1 LAGQLNCK
9 AIKTTTII
17 LGGNRMKQGII
28 VGASS
33 GIGWELALQLAAQGY
48 QLGLMARRDG
58 CLNKLADS
66 LPGEHFVQK
75 TDVANA
81 EQAVTEL
88 TSLIEKMG
96 EVELIVVNSG
106 VGSSE
111 RLLDWEVQ
119 RQMIDVN
126 VRGFAAMSLT
136 AMNYFV
142 ERGAGHLVGVS
153 SAAAHFSGG
162 LTPTYNATKAFASNY
177 LNGLRSRAARS
188 KKPIVVT
195 TVEPGYV
202 DTPMV
207 EGRPMWLAPLEKSVA
222 QLVKAINNRADHV
235 FITKRWRYVALL
247 LDIMP
252 NALIRKFM

>member
-1 LAGQLNCK
+1 
-9 AIKTTTII
+9 
-17 LGGNRMKQGII
+17 MKQGII

-188 KKPIVVT
+188 RKPIVVT

>member
-1 LAGQLNCK
+1 MAGQLNCK

-33 GIGWELALQLAAQGY
+33 GIGWELAVQLAAQGY

>member
-1 LAGQLNCK
+1 MAGQLNCK

-188 KKPIVVT
+188 RKPIVVT

>member
-1 LAGQLNCK
+1 
-9 AIKTTTII
+9 
-17 LGGNRMKQGII
+17 MKQGII
-28 VGASS
+28 IGASS
-33 GIGWELALQLAAQGY
+33 GIGWELAVQLAAQGY

-75 TDVANA
+75 TDLTNA

-96 EVELIVVNSG
+96 DVELIIVNSG
-106 VGSSE
+106 VGNKE

-136 AMNYFV
+136 AMNHFV
-142 ERGAGHLVGVS
+142 QRGAGHLVGIS
-153 SAAAHFSGG
+153 SAASHFSGG

-177 LNGLRSRAARS
+177 LNGLRSRAAHS
-188 KKPIVVT
+188 KLPIAVT
-195 TVEPGYV
+195 TVEPGFV

-207 EGRPMWLAPLEKSVA
+207 EGRPLWLAPLEKSVT
-222 QLVKAINNRADHV
+222 QMVRAINNRVNHV

-247 LDIMP
+247 LDLMP
-252 NALIRKFM
+252 NALIRKFV

>member
-1 LAGQLNCK
+1 MV
-9 AIKTTTII
+9 
-17 LGGNRMKQGII
+17 LGENMKQGII

-33 GIGWELALQLAAQGY
+33 GIGWELAVQLAAQGY

-81 EQAVTEL
+81 EQAVKEL
-88 TSLIEKMG
+88 TSLLDKMG
-96 EVELIVVNSG
+96 DVDLIIVNSG
-106 VGSSE
+106 VGSKE

-142 ERGAGHLVGVS
+142 QRGGGHLVGIS

-188 KKPIVVT
+188 KMPISVT

-202 DTPMV
+202 ETAMV
-207 EGRPMWLAPLEKSVA
+207 EGRPMWLAPLEKSVT
-222 QLVKAINNRADHV
+222 QMVRAINKRKNHV

>member
-33 GIGWELALQLAAQGY
+33 GIGWELAVQLAAQGY

-188 KKPIVVT
+188 RKPIVVT

>member
-1 LAGQLNCK
+1 
-9 AIKTTTII
+9 
-17 LGGNRMKQGII
+17 
-28 VGASS
+28 
-33 GIGWELALQLAAQGY
+33 
-48 QLGLMARRDG
+48 MARRDG

>member
-1 LAGQLNCK
+1 
-9 AIKTTTII
+9 
-17 LGGNRMKQGII
+17 MKQGII

-33 GIGWELALQLAAQGY
+33 GIGWELAVQLAAQGY

-88 TSLIEKMG
+88 ASLIEKMG

>member
-1 LAGQLNCK
+1 
-9 AIKTTTII
+9 
-17 LGGNRMKQGII
+17 MKQGII
-28 VGASS
+28 IGASS
-33 GIGWELALQLAAQGY
+33 GIGWELAVQLAAQGY

-75 TDVANA
+75 TDLTNA
-81 EQAVTEL
+81 EKAVTEL

-96 EVELIVVNSG
+96 DVELIVVNSG
-106 VGSSE
+106 VGNKE

-136 AMNYFV
+136 AMNHFV
-142 ERGAGHLVGVS
+142 QRGAGHLVGIS
-153 SAAAHFSGG
+153 SAASHFSGG
-162 LTPTYNATKAFASNY
+162 LSPTYNATKAFASNY
-177 LNGLRSRAARS
+177 LNGLRSRAAHS
-188 KKPIVVT
+188 KLPIAVT
-195 TVEPGYV
+195 TVEPGFV

-207 EGRPMWLAPLEKSVA
+207 EGRPLWLAPLEKSVT
-222 QLVKAINNRADHV
+222 QMVRAINNRVNHV

-247 LDIMP
+247 LDLMP
-252 NALIRKFM
+252 NALIRKFV

>member
-33 GIGWELALQLAAQGY
+33 GIGWELAVQLAAQGY

-126 VRGFAAMSLT
+126 VRGFACYVADGNELFCRARRWS
-136 AMNYFV
+136 
-142 ERGAGHLVGVS
+142 
-153 SAAAHFSGG
+153 SGG
-162 LTPTYNATKAFASNY
+162 RILCCGAFFWRLNSHLQCHQGLCLQLPQWIAVASGPFKEANCGDY
-177 LNGLRSRAARS
+177 GRARLC
-188 KKPIVVT
+188 
-195 TVEPGYV
+195 GYAH
-202 DTPMV
+202 
-207 EGRPMWLAPLEKSVA
+207 G
-222 QLVKAINNRADHV
+222 
-235 FITKRWRYVALL
+235 
-247 LDIMP
+247 
-252 NALIRKFM
+252 

>member
-1 LAGQLNCK
+1 
-9 AIKTTTII
+9 
-17 LGGNRMKQGII
+17 MKQGII

>member
-1 LAGQLNCK
+1 
-9 AIKTTTII
+9 
-17 LGGNRMKQGII
+17 MKQGII
-28 VGASS
+28 IGASS
-33 GIGWELALQLAAQGY
+33 GIGWELAVQLAAQGY

-58 CLNKLADS
+58 CLNKLAGS

-75 TDVANA
+75 TDLTNA

-88 TSLIEKMG
+88 TSLIEKMSD
-96 EVELIVVNSG
+96 VDLIVVNSG
-106 VGSSE
+106 VGNSE

-142 ERGAGHLVGVS
+142 QRGSGHLVGVS

-162 LTPTYNATKAFASNY
+162 LTPTYNATKAFASQY
-177 LNGLRSRAARS
+177 LNGLRSRAAHS
-188 KKPIVVT
+188 KKPIAVT
-195 TVEPGYV
+195 TVEPGFV
-202 DTPMV
+202 DTAMV
-207 EGRPMWLAPLEKSVA
+207 EGRPMWLAPLEKSVS
-222 QLVKAINNRADHV
+222 QMVKAINKRVDHV

-247 LDIMP
+247 LDLMP
-252 NALIRKFM
+252 NALIRKFV

>member
-1 LAGQLNCK
+1 
-9 AIKTTTII
+9 
-17 LGGNRMKQGII
+17 MKQGII
-28 VGASS
+28 IGASS
-33 GIGWELALQLAAQGY
+33 GIGWELAVQLAAQGY

-75 TDVANA
+75 TDLTNA
-81 EQAVTEL
+81 EKAVTEL

-96 EVELIVVNSG
+96 DVELIVVNSG
-106 VGSSE
+106 VGNKE

-136 AMNYFV
+136 AMNHFV
-142 ERGAGHLVGVS
+142 QRGAGHLVGIS
-153 SAAAHFSGG
+153 SAASHFSGG
-162 LTPTYNATKAFASNY
+162 LTPTYNSTKAFASNY
-177 LNGLRSRAARS
+177 LNGLRSRAAHS
-188 KKPIVVT
+188 KLPIAVT
-195 TVEPGYV
+195 TVEPGFV

-207 EGRPMWLAPLEKSVA
+207 EGRPLWLAPLEKSVT
-222 QLVKAINNRADHV
+222 QMVRAINNRVNHV

-247 LDIMP
+247 LDLMP
-252 NALIRKFM
+252 NALIRKFV

>member
-1 LAGQLNCK
+1 
-9 AIKTTTII
+9 
-17 LGGNRMKQGII
+17 MKQGII
-28 VGASS
+28 IGASS
-33 GIGWELALQLAAQGY
+33 GIGWELAVQLAAQGY

-75 TDVANA
+75 TDLTNA

-96 EVELIVVNSG
+96 DVELIVVNSG
-106 VGSSE
+106 VGNKE

-136 AMNYFV
+136 AMNHFV
-142 ERGAGHLVGVS
+142 QRGADHLVGIS
-153 SAAAHFSGG
+153 SAASHFSGG
-162 LTPTYNATKAFASNY
+162 LSPTYNATKAFASNY
-177 LNGLRSRAARS
+177 LNGLRSRAAHS
-188 KKPIVVT
+188 KLPIAVT
-195 TVEPGYV
+195 TVEPGFV

-207 EGRPMWLAPLEKSVA
+207 EGRPLWLAPLEKSVT
-222 QLVKAINNRADHV
+222 QMVRAINKRVNHV

-247 LDIMP
+247 LDLMP
-252 NALIRKFM
+252 NALIRKFV

>member
-1 LAGQLNCK
+1 
-9 AIKTTTII
+9 
-17 LGGNRMKQGII
+17 MKQGII

-48 QLGLMARRDG
+48 QVGLMARRDG

>member
-1 LAGQLNCK
+1 
-9 AIKTTTII
+9 
-17 LGGNRMKQGII
+17 MKQGII

-33 GIGWELALQLAAQGY
+33 GIGWELAVQLAAQGY

>member
-1 LAGQLNCK
+1 
-9 AIKTTTII
+9 
-17 LGGNRMKQGII
+17 MKQGII
-28 VGASS
+28 IGASS
-33 GIGWELALQLAAQGY
+33 GIGWELAVQLAAQGY

-58 CLNKLADS
+58 CLDKLADS

-75 TDVANA
+75 TDLTNA

-96 EVELIVVNSG
+96 DVELIVVNSG
-106 VGSSE
+106 VGKKE

-136 AMNYFV
+136 AMNHFV
-142 ERGAGHLVGVS
+142 QRGAGHLVGIS
-153 SAAAHFSGG
+153 SAASHFSGG
-162 LTPTYNATKAFASNY
+162 LSPTYNATKAFASNY
-177 LNGLRSRAARS
+177 LNGLRSRAAHS
-188 KKPIVVT
+188 KLPIAVT
-195 TVEPGYV
+195 TVEPGFV

-207 EGRPMWLAPLEKSVA
+207 EGRPLWLAPLEKSVT
-222 QLVKAINNRADHV
+222 QMVRAIDKRVNHV

-252 NALIRKFM
+252 NALIRKFV

>member
-33 GIGWELALQLAAQGY
+33 GIGWELAVQLAAQGY

>member
-1 LAGQLNCK
+1 
-9 AIKTTTII
+9 
-17 LGGNRMKQGII
+17 
-28 VGASS
+28 
-33 GIGWELALQLAAQGY
+33 
-48 QLGLMARRDG
+48 
-58 CLNKLADS
+58 
-66 LPGEHFVQK
+66 
-75 TDVANA
+75 
-81 EQAVTEL
+81 
-88 TSLIEKMG
+88 
-96 EVELIVVNSG
+96 
-106 VGSSE
+106 
-111 RLLDWEVQ
+111 
-119 RQMIDVN
+119 
-126 VRGFAAMSLT
+126 MSLT

-188 KKPIVVT
+188 RKPIVVT

>member
-1 LAGQLNCK
+1 
-9 AIKTTTII
+9 
-17 LGGNRMKQGII
+17 MKQGII
-28 VGASS
+28 IGASS
-33 GIGWELALQLAAQGY
+33 GIGWELAVQLAAQGY

-75 TDVANA
+75 TDLTNA
-81 EQAVTEL
+81 EQAATEL

-96 EVELIVVNSG
+96 DVELIIVNSG
-106 VGSSE
+106 VGNKE

-136 AMNYFV
+136 AMNHFV
-142 ERGAGHLVGVS
+142 QRGAGHLVGIS
-153 SAAAHFSGG
+153 SAASHFSGG

-177 LNGLRSRAARS
+177 LNGLRSRAAHS
-188 KKPIVVT
+188 KLPIAVT
-195 TVEPGYV
+195 TVEPGFV

-207 EGRPMWLAPLEKSVA
+207 EGRPLWLAPLEKSVT
-222 QLVKAINNRADHV
+222 QMVRAINNRVNHV

-247 LDIMP
+247 LDLMP
-252 NALIRKFM
+252 NALIRKFV

>member
-1 LAGQLNCK
+1 MV
-9 AIKTTTII
+9 
-17 LGGNRMKQGII
+17 LGENMKQGII

-33 GIGWELALQLAAQGY
+33 GIGWELAVQLAAQGY

-88 TSLIEKMG
+88 ASLIEKMG

>member
-1 LAGQLNCK
+1 
-9 AIKTTTII
+9 
-17 LGGNRMKQGII
+17 MKQGII
-28 VGASS
+28 IGASS
-33 GIGWELALQLAAQGY
+33 GIGWELAVQLAAQGY

-75 TDVANA
+75 TDLTNA

-96 EVELIVVNSG
+96 DVELLVVNSG
-106 VGSSE
+106 VGNKE

-136 AMNYFV
+136 AMNHFV
-142 ERGAGHLVGVS
+142 QRGAGHLVGIS
-153 SAAAHFSGG
+153 SAASHFSGG
-162 LTPTYNATKAFASNY
+162 LTPTYNSTKAFASNY
-177 LNGLRSRAARS
+177 LNGLRSRAAHS
-188 KKPIVVT
+188 KLPIAVT
-195 TVEPGYV
+195 TVEPGFV

-207 EGRPMWLAPLEKSVA
+207 EGRPLWLAPLEKSVT
-222 QLVKAINNRADHV
+222 QMVRAINNRVNHV

-247 LDIMP
+247 LDLMP
-252 NALIRKFM
+252 NALIRKFV

>member
-1 LAGQLNCK
+1 
-9 AIKTTTII
+9 
-17 LGGNRMKQGII
+17 
-28 VGASS
+28 
-33 GIGWELALQLAAQGY
+33 
-48 QLGLMARRDG
+48 MARRDG

-75 TDVANA
+75 TDLTNA

-96 EVELIVVNSG
+96 DVELIIVNSG
-106 VGSSE
+106 VGNKE

-136 AMNYFV
+136 AMNHFV
-142 ERGAGHLVGVS
+142 QRGAGHLVGIS
-153 SAAAHFSGG
+153 SAASHFSGG

-177 LNGLRSRAARS
+177 LNGLRSRAAHS
-188 KKPIVVT
+188 KLPIAVT
-195 TVEPGYV
+195 TVEPGFV

-207 EGRPMWLAPLEKSVA
+207 EGRPLWLAPLEKSVT
-222 QLVKAINNRADHV
+222 QMVRAINNRVNHV

-247 LDIMP
+247 LDLMP
-252 NALIRKFM
+252 NALIRKFV

>member
-1 LAGQLNCK
+1 
-9 AIKTTTII
+9 
-17 LGGNRMKQGII
+17 MKQGII
-28 VGASS
+28 IGASS
-33 GIGWELALQLAAQGY
+33 GIGWELAVQLAAQGY

-75 TDVANA
+75 TDLTNA

-96 EVELIVVNSG
+96 DVELIVVNSG
-106 VGSSE
+106 VGNKE

-136 AMNYFV
+136 AMNHFV
-142 ERGAGHLVGVS
+142 QRGAGHLVGIS
-153 SAAAHFSGG
+153 SAASHFSGG

-177 LNGLRSRAARS
+177 LNGLRSRAAHS
-188 KKPIVVT
+188 KLPIAVT
-195 TVEPGYV
+195 TVEPGFV

-207 EGRPMWLAPLEKSVA
+207 EGRPLWLAPLEKSVT
-222 QLVKAINNRADHV
+222 QMVRAINNRVNHV

-247 LDIMP
+247 LDLMP
-252 NALIRKFM
+252 NALIRKFV